1 MVRKHAS
8 LEKDQEINEAGWVA
22 TQGAAVG
29 AAKVR
34 STPIIERKCFHG
46 DDDRYQSSEREE
58 NANENLE

>member
-34 STPIIERKCFHG
+34 STPILTRSQFLGEEIVVICKRKSA
-46 DDDRYQSSEREE
+46 DE
-58 NANENLE
+58 